1 MKESWKISATSAA
14 VSCAATVGVMR
25 ALPHRL
31 PSKGNETSKSIEVDR
46 SKTFSSN
53 FTVQA
58 LSHKVTRED
67 LGRSTWTLLHTIAA
81 AFPDTP
87 TRQQRKDAKI
97 FVESL
102 ARIYPCAECSKHFQI
117 IVKDNPVE
125 AETGEKLS
133 QYMCRLHNVV
143 NRGIKKPIFN
153 CDKVEARW

>member
-53 FTVQA
+53 FTVQ
-58 LSHKVTRED
+58 
-67 LGRSTWTLLHTIAA
+67 
-81 AFPDTP
+81 
-87 TRQQRKDAKI
+87 
-97 FVESL
+97 VESL

-153 CDKVEARW
+153 CDKVEARWGEVDCGEQDACVIKGRTRKPALTTK